1 MADQDDEA
9 VALKIE
15 QRADRFALVRD
26 HKGQKTELMLTESD
40 ILALA
45 RMIPSYARAL
55 AAPRHRPEAGAL
67 AAPAMSYSIMSY
79 SMAMDADAQHVLLK
93 IRDDREAEFDF
104 AFAPSDARKIA
115 EGLTIWAQR
124 VEEAPKPSR
133 Q

>member
-1 MADQDDEA
+1 MTDQDDQA
-9 VALKIE
+9 VTLKIE
-15 QRADRFALVRD
+15 QRADRFALVRN
-26 HKGQKTELMLTESD
+26 HKGQKTELMLMETD

-55 AAPRHRPEAGAL
+55 AAPRHRPEAGA
-67 AAPAMSYSIMSY
+67 APAMSYSIMSY
-79 SMAMDADAQHVLLK
+79 SMAMDTDAQHVLLK

-115 EGLTIWAQR
+115 ESLTIWAQR